1 MPEVPLDAAT
11 EDTEEQPPTLASALP
26 VIAAIPPSGFAETW
40 STRPPWSPLV
50 LESAG
55 VPTQDMPER
64 ARVGLFA
71 LLDSGL
77 GVAFA
82 AYHWAIPVNDLAGE
96 SRRRA
101 GSILG
106 PAKTVIDEELFVVSV
121 GSELDDGGVV
131 VRRAVMCARV
141 HSAML
146 VAEYTEQRLEV
157 FDRVAP
163 ILAPSI
169 LLWMDGCDG

>member
-1 MPEVPLDAAT
+1 MPDTPLDVAT
-11 EDTEEQPPTLASALP
+11 APTGEGVPDLVPALP
-26 VIAAIPPSGFAETW
+26 VIAAIPPDGFGETW
-40 STRPPWSPLV
+40 STRPPWAPLV

-64 ARVGLFA
+64 ARLGLFA
-71 LLDSGL
+71 LLDPGF

-82 AYHWAIPVNDLAGE
+82 GYHWASPVDDLPGE

-106 PAKTVIDEELFVVSV
+106 PARTVLDEELFAVSA
-121 GSELDDGGVV
+121 GSELEDGGVV

-141 HSAML
+141 HSATL
-146 VAEYTEQRLEV
+146 VAVYSEQRLEV
-157 FDRVAP
+157 FDRLAP
-163 ILAPSI
+163 LLAPSI